1 MPAVAAAP
9 IVLSPFPMEVSQPPF
24 GRQGLRT
31 LAAIVFTDV
40 VSFSA
45 HMGRDEVKTLGLVNR
60 DFAEM
65 RRLCEARG
73 GAVLKTTGDGLLCY
87 FASAVEAVACAL
99 DMQKHF
105 AALAKTLPSGEA
117 LQHRIGIHLGDV
129 LVQDQDVMGDGVNIA
144 SRLQA
149 EAEPGGIC
157 ISQTVY
163 DVVKNK
169 IELKATYLGARDLK
183 NIAQAVPVY
192 RLLLEAQ
199 AREAALPP
207 AKKSFRWLMPA
218 AIAAVVL
225 LLVTAVLVHAHKK
238 ALPAPA
244 PIVASAPTPPA
255 PTPVTASA
263 SVSAPAANETSAS
276 DAIAKPD
283 AKNLPARRE
292 FLQEI
297 HKPYLVPY
305 DYDGLLQAIQ
315 TGKVKVDM
323 ANPLQFRKAIE
334 HLSEM
339 KAWLLERLSHYTLAQ
354 PLIVPRFGVNGEKD
368 YKIYGVPPKNI
379 VVISNGMPTS
389 MDLTKVKP
397 PFLSL
402 ILLAAIKN
410 DPGVPGDVILGA
422 AAFGHFYNL
431 PEMEA
436 ELQPL
441 GGQRAAAKPAAPT
454 P

>member
-1 MPAVAAAP
+1 MTKP
-9 IVLSPFPMEVSQPPF
+9 IPMEVSQPPF
-24 GRQGLRT
+24 GRPGLRT

-45 HMGRDEVKTLGLVNR
+45 RMGRDEVKTLGLINR

-105 AALAKTLPSGEA
+105 AELGKTLPPGEA

-192 RLLLEAQ
+192 SLLLEAQ
-199 AREAALPP
+199 ARESAIPGG
-207 AKKSFRWLMPA
+207 KKFPRWLRPA
-218 AIAAVVL
+218 AIAAVAM
-225 LLVTAVLVHAHKK
+225 LLVTAVIVYSHKK

-244 PIVASAPTPPA
+244 PVVASTPTLPPAQAMEKTKAADASAP
-255 PTPVTASA
+255 
-263 SVSAPAANETSAS
+263 
-276 DAIAKPD
+276 AKPE
-283 AKNLPARRE
+283 AKNLAARRE
-292 FLQEI
+292 FIQEVRE
-297 HKPYLVPY
+297 PYLLRY

-315 TGKVKVDM
+315 TGKVKMDVP
-323 ANPLQFRKAIE
+323 NPLQIRKGIE
-334 HLSEM
+334 HMAEM
-339 KAWLLERLSHYTLAQ
+339 KAWLLERLSHCTPAQ
-354 PLIVPRFGVNGEKD
+354 PLVVPRFAINGEKD
-368 YKIYGVPPKNI
+368 YKIYGAPPDKI
-379 VVISNGMPTS
+379 VVVANGAPAS
-389 MDLTKVKP
+389 LNLAEVKP
-397 PFLSL
+397 PLLSL

-410 DPGVPGDVILGA
+410 DPAVPSDVILGA
-422 AAFGHFYNL
+422 VFFARFYNL

-441 GGQRAAAKPAAPT
+441 GGKRTGKT
-454 P
+454 

>member
-1 MPAVAAAP
+1 
-9 IVLSPFPMEVSQPPF
+9 MEVSQPPF

-45 HMGRDEVKTLGLVNR
+45 HMGRDEVKTLGLITR

-99 DMQKHF
+99 EMQKHF
-105 AALAKTLPSGEA
+105 AELAKKLPAGEA

-199 AREAALPP
+199 AREAVPP
-207 AKKSFRWLMPA
+207 AGKKSFRWLLAA
-218 AIAAVVL
+218 AIAAVAM
-225 LLVTAVLVHAHKK
+225 LLVAVVMVHAHKK

-244 PIVASAPTPPA
+244 PVAAAAPTPPA
-255 PTPVTASA
+255 PVPVAASA
-263 SVSAPAANETSAS
+263 PMPPTPPASQENPASTAGTSA
-276 DAIAKPD
+276 AAKPET
-283 AKNLPARRE
+283 KNLPARRE
-292 FLQEI
+292 FMQEI

-315 TGKVKVDM
+315 MGKVKLDVP
-323 ANPLQFRKAIE
+323 NPLQFRKAIE
-334 HLSEM
+334 HMSEM

-354 PLIVPRFGVNGEKD
+354 PLIVPRFGLNGEKD
-368 YKIYGVPPKNI
+368 FKIYGAPPKNI
-379 VVISNGMPTS
+379 VVIANGIPTS
-389 MDLTKVKP
+389 MSLANVKP

-410 DPGVPGDVILGA
+410 DPGVPSDVILGA
-422 AAFGHFYNL
+422 VAFAHFYNL

-441 GGQRAAAKPAAPT
+441 GGGKRPTAKPAAP
-454 P
+454 

>member
-1 MPAVAAAP
+1 
-9 IVLSPFPMEVSQPPF
+9 
-24 GRQGLRT
+24 
-31 LAAIVFTDV
+31 
-40 VSFSA
+40 
-45 HMGRDEVKTLGLVNR
+45 MGRDEVKTIGLVNR
-60 DFAEM
+60 DFSEM
-65 RRLCEARG
+65 RRLCETRG

-105 AALAKTLPSGEA
+105 AALAKTLPPGEA

-199 AREAALPP
+199 AREAVAPP
-207 AKKSFRWLMPA
+207 AKKSFRWLLPA
-218 AIAAVVL
+218 AIAAGAA

-244 PIVASAPTPPA
+244 PVVVPVPTPPA
-255 PTPVTASA
+255 PTPVAAPTSIP
-263 SVSAPAANETSAS
+263 APAANETAASGASAP
-276 DAIAKPD
+276 AKLE

-368 YKIYGVPPKNI
+368 YKIYGAPPKNI

-441 GGQRAAAKPAAPT
+441 GGQRAAAKPAAP
-454 P
+454 PP

>member
-1 MPAVAAAP
+1 
-9 IVLSPFPMEVSQPPF
+9 MEVSQPPF
-24 GRQGLRT
+24 GRLGLRT

-45 HMGRDEVKTLGLVNR
+45 HMGRDEVKTLGLINR

-105 AALAKTLPSGEA
+105 SSLGKTLPSGEA

-192 RLLLEAQ
+192 SLLLEAQ
-199 AREAALPP
+199 TLEAAPAP
-207 AKKSFRWLMPA
+207 AKKSRRWLRPA
-218 AIAAVVL
+218 AIAVVA
-225 LLVTAVLVHAHKK
+225 LLVVTAMIIRTRKK
-238 ALPAPA
+238 TPLAPA
-244 PIVASAPTPPA
+244 PIAASVPAPPPTPIPVVASTSIPPPAPATKESTASAADASAP
-255 PTPVTASA
+255 
-263 SVSAPAANETSAS
+263 
-276 DAIAKPD
+276 AKPE
-283 AKNLPARRE
+283 AKNLAARRG
-292 FLQEI
+292 FIQEI
-297 HKPYLVPY
+297 REPYLLRY

-315 TGKVKVDM
+315 AGKVKMNVP
-323 ANPLQFRKAIE
+323 NPMQIRKGIE
-334 HLSEM
+334 HMAEM
-339 KAWLLERLSHYTLAQ
+339 KAWLLERLSHCTPAQ
-354 PLIVPRFGVNGEKD
+354 PLVVPRFAINGEKD
-368 YKIYGVPPKNI
+368 YKIYGAPPDKI
-379 VVISNGMPTS
+379 VIISNGVPAIS
-389 MDLTKVKP
+389 ALAEVKP
-397 PFLSL
+397 ALLSL

-410 DPGVPGDVILGA
+410 DPAVPNDVILGA
-422 AAFGHFYNL
+422 FSFARFYNL
-431 PEMEA
+431 SEMEL

-441 GGQRAAAKPAAPT
+441 GGRHAGKT
-454 P
+454 

>member
-1 MPAVAAAP
+1 
-9 IVLSPFPMEVSQPPF
+9 MEISQPPF
-24 GRQGLRT
+24 GRSGLRT

-45 HMGRDEVKTLGLVNR
+45 HMGRDEVKTLGLINR

-105 AALAKTLPSGEA
+105 SALAKTLPPGEA

-199 AREAALPP
+199 TRKAVSPP
-207 AKKSFRWLMPA
+207 TQKSFRWLLPA
-218 AIAAVVL
+218 TLATVATLLVAAVMM
-225 LLVTAVLVHAHKK
+225 HAHRK
-238 ALPAPA
+238 ALPAPVAA
-244 PIVASAPTPPA
+244 PGPTPPA
-255 PTPVTASA
+255 PDPVAASGPTPPPASA
-263 SVSAPAANETSAS
+263 TPASNAGTSTP
-276 DAIAKPD
+276 AKPD
-283 AKNLPARRE
+283 DKNLAARRE
-292 FLQEI
+292 FFQAI
-297 HKPYLVPY
+297 HKPYLLRY
-305 DYDGLLQAIQ
+305 DYDGLLQAIHVGQ
-315 TGKVKVDM
+315 IKM
-323 ANPLQFRKAIE
+323 ADVPNPQQIRKGIE
-334 HLSEM
+334 HMAEM
-339 KAWLLERLSHYTLAQ
+339 KAWLLERLSYYTTTH
-354 PLIVPRFGVNGEKD
+354 PLIVPRFSVNGEKD
-368 YKIYGVPPKNI
+368 YKVYGALPHNI
-379 VVISNGMPTS
+379 VIISNGMPS
-389 MDLTKVKP
+389 SINLANVKP

-402 ILLAAIKN
+402 ILLSAIKAN
-410 DPGVPGDVILGA
+410 PGVPGDVILGA
-422 AAFGHFYNL
+422 LTFARFYNL
-431 PEMEA
+431 PELEL

-441 GGQRAAAKPAAPT
+441 GGKLPAAKP
-454 P
+454 

>member
-1 MPAVAAAP
+1 
-9 IVLSPFPMEVSQPPF
+9 MEVSQPPF
-24 GRQGLRT
+24 GRAGLRT

-45 HMGRDEVKTLGLVNR
+45 RMGLDEVKTLGLVNR

-105 AALAKTLPSGEA
+105 SSLAKTLPPGDA

-144 SRLQA
+144 ARLQA

-192 RLLLEAQ
+192 SLLLEAQ
-199 AREAALPP
+199 TLEAASPA
-207 AKKSFRWLMPA
+207 AKKSRRWLLPA
-218 AIAAVVL
+218 AIAMVGA
-225 LLVTAVLVHAHKK
+225 LLVIAVMARMRKEFPPV
-238 ALPAPA
+238 PA
-244 PIVASAPTPPA
+244 PIVAAAPIPSAPAPVAASASLSSPA
-255 PTPVTASA
+255 PTLQEADANNVGTT
-263 SVSAPAANETSAS
+263 APASS
-276 DAIAKPD
+276 D
-283 AKNLPARRE
+283 AKNLAARRE
-292 FLQEI
+292 FFQEI
-297 HKPYLVPY
+297 HKVYLLGY
-305 DYDGLLQAIQ
+305 HYNALLQAIQ
-315 TGKVKVDM
+315 TGKVKLDT

-339 KAWLLERLSHYTLAQ
+339 KAWLLERLSLYTSTQ
-354 PLIVPRFGVNGEKD
+354 PLIVPRFGINGEKD
-368 YKIYGVPPKNI
+368 YKIYGAPPDKI
-379 VVISNGMPTS
+379 VVISGGIPASSALT
-389 MDLTKVKP
+389 DLKP

-402 ILLAAIKN
+402 VLLAAIKN
-410 DPGVPGDVILGA
+410 DPGVPGDVVLGA
-422 AAFGHFYNL
+422 FAFARFYNL
-431 PEMEA
+431 PEMEL

-441 GGQRAAAKPAAPT
+441 GKHPAKQ
-454 P
+454 

>member
-1 MPAVAAAP
+1 
-9 IVLSPFPMEVSQPPF
+9 MEVSQPPF

-45 HMGRDEVKTLGLVNR
+45 HIGRDEVKTLGLVNR

-105 AALAKTLPSGEA
+105 AALAKTLPPGEA

-199 AREAALPP
+199 ARETVSPP
-207 AKKSFRWLMPA
+207 AKKSFRWLLPA
-218 AIAAVVL
+218 AIATVAT
-225 LLVTAVLVHAHKK
+225 LLVTAVIMHAHKK
-238 ALPAPA
+238 ALSAPAAVVAATPISAAPA

-255 PTPVTASA
+255 PTPVAASSLTPPPAPATKETTASLA
-263 SVSAPAANETSAS
+263 NAPA
-276 DAIAKPD
+276 KPE
-283 AKNLPARRE
+283 AKNVPPRRE
-292 FLQEI
+292 FFQEI
-297 HKPYLVPY
+297 FKPYLIPY
-305 DYDGLLQAIQ
+305 DYDSLLQALQ
-315 TGKVKVDM
+315 TGKVKDPL
-323 ANPLQFRKAIE
+323 ANPLQFRKAVE
-334 HLSEM
+334 HMSEM
-339 KAWLLERLSHYTLAQ
+339 KAWLLERLSHYTAAQ
-354 PLIVPRFGVNGEKD
+354 PLVVPRFSINGEKD
-368 YKIYGVPPKNI
+368 YKIYGSPSDKIIIQPNGTPDGADLANI
-379 VVISNGMPTS
+379 
-389 MDLTKVKP
+389 KP
-397 PFLSL
+397 PLLSL

-410 DPGVPGDVILGA
+410 DPGVPSDVILGA
-422 AAFGHFYNL
+422 FSFAHFYNL
-431 PEMEA
+431 PEMET

-441 GGQRAAAKPAAPT
+441 GGGQHPAPT

>member
-1 MPAVAAAP
+1 MD
-9 IVLSPFPMEVSQPPF
+9 VSQPPF

-45 HMGRDEVKTLGLVNR
+45 HMGRDEVKTLGLITR

-65 RRLCEARG
+65 RRLCESRG

-99 DMQKHF
+99 EMQKHF
-105 AALAKTLPSGEA
+105 AALGKTLPAGEA

-192 RLLLEAQ
+192 SLLLEAQ
-199 AREAALPP
+199 AREAASPP
-207 AKKSFRWLMPA
+207 ARRSSRWLSPA
-218 AIAAVVL
+218 AIATVAM
-225 LLVTAVLVHAHKK
+225 LLVTVVIVHAHKN
-238 ALPAPA
+238 ALPAPT
-244 PIVASAPTPPA
+244 PVVASTPTPPA
-255 PTPVTASA
+255 PDPVAVSTPTPPPSPNA
-263 SVSAPAANETSAS
+263 TSAS
-276 DAIAKPD
+276 NADATAQAQSE

-292 FLQEI
+292 FMQEI

-305 DYDGLLQAIQ
+305 DYDGLLQALQ
-315 TGKVKVDM
+315 TGKVKDPL

-354 PLIVPRFGVNGEKD
+354 PLIVPRFGLNGEKD
-368 YKIYGVPPKNI
+368 YKIYGAPPKNI
-379 VVISNGMPTS
+379 VVITNGMPTS
-389 MDLTKVKP
+389 MNLANVKP

-410 DPGVPGDVILGA
+410 DPGVPSDVILGA
-422 AAFGHFYNL
+422 VAFAHFYNL

-441 GGQRAAAKPAAPT
+441 GSKHPAAKPSAPT

>member
-1 MPAVAAAP
+1 
-9 IVLSPFPMEVSQPPF
+9 MEVSQPPF

-45 HMGRDEVKTLGLVNR
+45 HMGRDEVKTLSLINR

-65 RRLCEARG
+65 RRLCESRG

-105 AALAKTLPSGEA
+105 SVLGKTLPPGEA

-192 RLLLEAQ
+192 SLLLEAQ
-199 AREAALPP
+199 AREAGSPP
-207 AKKSFRWLMPA
+207 TKKSFRWLLPG
-218 AIAAVVL
+218 AIAAVAML
-225 LLVTAVLVHAHKK
+225 LTTVAMLHAHKK
-238 ALPAPA
+238 NPPAPV
-244 PIVASAPTPPA
+244 PVLASAPTPQA
-255 PTPVTASA
+255 PTPAAAPATAPPP
-263 SVSAPAANETSAS
+263 APAAKETIAS
-276 DAIAKPD
+276 DAATPAKPD
-283 AKNLPARRE
+283 ASKNPAARRE
-292 FLQEI
+292 FFKNIRE
-297 HKPYLVPY
+297 PYLIPY

-315 TGKVKVDM
+315 TGKVKPDV
-323 ANPLQFRKAIE
+323 ANPVQFRKSVE
-334 HLSEM
+334 HMSEM
-339 KAWLLERLSHYTLAQ
+339 KAWFLERLSHYTAAQ
-354 PLIVPRFGVNGEKD
+354 PLTVPRFLINGEKD
-368 YKIYGVPPKNI
+368 YKIYGQPPDKI
-379 VVISNGMPTS
+379 VIRPSGMS
-389 MDLTKVKP
+389 AGADLAQVKP
-397 PFLSL
+397 ALLSL
-402 ILLAAIKN
+402 ILMAAIKN

-422 AAFGHFYNL
+422 FAFARLYNL
-431 PEMEA
+431 PEMEL

-441 GGQRAAAKPAAPT
+441 VGKHPAPTAKPSAPT

>member
-1 MPAVAAAP
+1 
-9 IVLSPFPMEVSQPPF
+9 MEVSQPPF

-45 HMGRDEVKTLGLVNR
+45 HMGRDEVKTLGLINR

-99 DMQKHF
+99 EMQKHF

-199 AREAALPP
+199 AHEAGSPP
-207 AKKSFRWLMPA
+207 AKKSFRWPLPA
-218 AIAAVVL
+218 AIATVAA
-225 LLVTAVLVHAHKK
+225 LLVTAVMVHTHKTT
-238 ALPAPA
+238 LPAPA
-244 PIVASAPTPPA
+244 PVAAATSTPPSTPVAASTSLPPPA
-255 PTPVTASA
+255 PATNKTPASSAAA
-263 SVSAPAANETSAS
+263 STPDKT
-276 DAIAKPD
+276 D

-292 FLQEI
+292 FFQEI
-297 HKPYLVPY
+297 REPYLLRY

-315 TGKVKVDM
+315 AGKVKVNTP
-323 ANPLQFRKAIE
+323 NPLQIRKGIE
-334 HLSEM
+334 HMAEM
-339 KAWLLERLSHYTLAQ
+339 KAWLLERLSHCTPAQ
-354 PLIVPRFGVNGEKD
+354 PLVVPRFALNGEKD
-368 YKIYGVPPKNI
+368 YQIYGAPPDKIAI
-379 VVISNGMPTS
+379 VSNGAPATS
-389 MDLTKVKP
+389 NLAEVKP
-397 PFLSL
+397 PLLSL
-402 ILLAAIKN
+402 ILLAAIKG
-410 DPGVPGDVILGA
+410 DPTVPNDVILGA
-422 AAFGHFYNL
+422 FSFARFYNL
-431 PEMEA
+431 SEMEA

-441 GGQRAAAKPAAPT
+441 GGGKRAAPKPAAP
-454 P
+454 

>member
-1 MPAVAAAP
+1 
-9 IVLSPFPMEVSQPPF
+9 MEVSQPPF

-45 HMGRDEVKTLGLVNR
+45 HMGRDEVKTVGLINR

-65 RRLCEARG
+65 RRLCESRG

-99 DMQKHF
+99 DMQKRF
-105 AALAKTLPSGEA
+105 AVLGKTLPPGEV

-192 RLLLEAQ
+192 SLLLEAQ
-199 AREAALPP
+199 AREAAPPP
-207 AKKSFRWLMPA
+207 AKKAFRWLRPA
-218 AIAAVVL
+218 AVAAVAI
-225 LLVTAVLVHAHKK
+225 LLVTAMMVLAHKK
-238 ALPAPA
+238 APPAPA
-244 PIVASAPTPPA
+244 PVVAPA
-255 PTPVTASA
+255 PTPVAASA
-263 SVSAPAANETSAS
+263 SVSSPAPATNETAAS
-276 DAIAKPD
+276 DADASSPAKPET
-283 AKNLPARRE
+283 KSLPSRRE
-292 FLQEI
+292 FIQEI

-315 TGKVKVDM
+315 TGKVKLGVP
-323 ANPLQFRKAIE
+323 NPLQFRKAIE
-334 HLSEM
+334 HMSEM

-354 PLIVPRFGVNGEKD
+354 PLIVPRFGLNGEKD
-368 YKIYGVPPKNI
+368 YKIYGAPPKNI
-379 VVISNGMPTS
+379 VVIANGIPTS
-389 MDLTKVKP
+389 MDLANVKP

-410 DPGVPGDVILGA
+410 NPGVPGDVILGA
-422 AAFGHFYNL
+422 VAFAHFYNL

-436 ELQPL
+436 ELQPI
-441 GGQRAAAKPAAPT
+441 GGGKRPAAKPPAPT

>member
-1 MPAVAAAP
+1 
-9 IVLSPFPMEVSQPPF
+9 MEVSRPPF
-24 GRQGLRT
+24 GRPGLRT

-40 VSFSA
+40 VSFSV
-45 HMGRDEVKTLGLVNR
+45 HMQRDEVKTLGLINR

-105 AALAKTLPSGEA
+105 STLGKTLPPGDA

-183 NIAQAVPVY
+183 NIAHAVPIY
-192 RLLLEAQ
+192 SLLLEAQ
-199 AREAALPP
+199 TREATPP
-207 AKKSFRWLMPA
+207 ASPAKRSRRWLLPA
-218 AIAAVVL
+218 AIAMVAA
-225 LLVTAVLVHAHKK
+225 LLVTAAVMRTRKK
-238 ALPAPA
+238 PQPAPVVASVPAAQPIPAPVATAVPTPPPAPA
-244 PIVASAPTPPA
+244 T
-255 PTPVTASA
+255 T
-263 SVSAPAANETSAS
+263 TSAA
-276 DAIAKPD
+276 DASTPGKSEAL
-283 AKNLPARRE
+283 AARRK
-292 FLQEI
+292 FFQEI
-297 HKPYLVPY
+297 RAPYLLRY

-315 TGKVKVDM
+315 TGKVKMDLP
-323 ANPLQFRKAIE
+323 NPLQIHRGIK
-334 HLSEM
+334 HMSEM
-339 KAWLLERLSHYTLAQ
+339 KAWFLERLSLCTPAQ
-354 PLIVPRFGVNGEKD
+354 PLLVQRFAINGEKD
-368 YKIYGVPPKNI
+368 YGAPPDKIVIVANGVPA
-379 VVISNGMPTS
+379 SST
-389 MDLTKVKP
+389 LAEVKP
-397 PFLSL
+397 AFLSL

-410 DPGVPGDVILGA
+410 DPGVTSDVILGA
-422 AAFGHFYNL
+422 FAFARYYNL
-431 PEMEA
+431 PELEL

-441 GGQRAAAKPAAPT
+441 GGGKHPAAKP
-454 P
+454 

>member
-1 MPAVAAAP
+1 
-9 IVLSPFPMEVSQPPF
+9 MEVSQPPF

-45 HMGRDEVKTLGLVNR
+45 RMGRDEVKTLGLINR

-65 RRLCEARG
+65 RRLCESRG

-105 AALAKTLPSGEA
+105 AVLGKTLPSGEA

-192 RLLLEAQ
+192 SLLLEAQ
-199 AREAALPP
+199 AREAAPPP
-207 AKKSFRWLMPA
+207 AKKTFRWLRQA
-218 AIAAVVL
+218 AIAAVAM
-225 LLVTAVLVHAHKK
+225 LLVAVVMMHAYKR
-238 ALPAPA
+238 ALPAPV
-244 PIVASAPTPPA
+244 VASAPTPPA
-255 PTPVTASA
+255 PTPAAAATSTPPPAPATKETAA
-263 SVSAPAANETSAS
+263 SDADVSAPA
-276 DAIAKPD
+276 KPEFN
-283 AKNLPARRE
+283 KNLTARRE
-292 FLQEI
+292 FFKNIRE
-297 HKPYLVPY
+297 PYLLRY

-315 TGKVKVDM
+315 AGKVKVNLP
-323 ANPLQFRKAIE
+323 NPLQIRKGIE
-334 HLSEM
+334 HMAEM
-339 KAWLLERLSHYTLAQ
+339 KAWLIERLSQCTPAQ
-354 PLIVPRFGVNGEKD
+354 PLIVPRFAINGEKD
-368 YKIYGVPPKNI
+368 YKIYGAPSDKI
-379 VVISNGMPTS
+379 VMVANGAPAT
-389 MDLTKVKP
+389 LHLAEVKP
-397 PFLSL
+397 PLLSL

-410 DPGVPGDVILGA
+410 DPAVPNDVILGA
-422 AAFGHFYNL
+422 SSFARFYNL

-441 GGQRAAAKPAAPT
+441 GGAKRPAAKPSAPT
-454 P
+454 AMTSSK

>member
-1 MPAVAAAP
+1 
-9 IVLSPFPMEVSQPPF
+9 MEVSQPPF

-45 HMGRDEVKTLGLVNR
+45 HMGRDEVKTLGLINR
-60 DFAEM
+60 DFTEM

-105 AALAKTLPSGEA
+105 SSLGKTLPPGEA

-199 AREAALPP
+199 AHEAASPP
-207 AKKSFRWLMPA
+207 AKKSFRWLLPA
-218 AIAAVVL
+218 AIAAVAM
-225 LLVTAVLVHAHKK
+225 LLVTAMMVHARKK
-238 ALPAPA
+238 APPAPA
-244 PIVASAPTPPA
+244 PVVASTPTPPA
-255 PTPVTASA
+255 PAPMA
-263 SVSAPAANETSAS
+263 APAPATSETSAS
-276 DAIAKPD
+276 DADASAPAKPG
-283 AKNLPARRE
+283 AKTVAPRRE
-292 FLQEI
+292 FFQGI
-297 HKPYLVPY
+297 YKPYLIPY
-305 DYDGLLQAIQ
+305 DYDGLLQALQ
-315 TGKVKVDM
+315 TGKVKDPL
-323 ANPLQFRKAIE
+323 ANPLQFRKAVE
-334 HLSEM
+334 HMSEM
-339 KAWLLERLSHYTLAQ
+339 KAWLLERLSHHSLAQ
-354 PLIVPRFGVNGEKD
+354 PLIVPRFAVNGEKD
-368 YKIYGVPPKNI
+368 YKIYGAPPDKI
-379 VVISNGMPTS
+379 VIIANGMPTS
-389 MDLTKVKP
+389 TNLANVKP

-410 DPGVPGDVILGA
+410 DPGVPSDVILGA
-422 AAFGHFYNL
+422 ASFARFYNL
-431 PEMEA
+431 PEMGA

-441 GGQRAAAKPAAPT
+441 GVKRPAAKPAAAP
-454 P
+454 

>member
-1 MPAVAAAP
+1 MD
-9 IVLSPFPMEVSQPPF
+9 VSQPPF

-60 DFAEM
+60 DFTEM

-105 AALAKTLPSGEA
+105 SALGKTLPPGDA

-199 AREAALPP
+199 VHAAVSPP
-207 AKKSFRWLMPA
+207 AKKSFRWLLPA
-218 AIAAVVL
+218 VMTAVAMV
-225 LLVTAVLVHAHKK
+225 LVTAVMVHAHKK

-244 PIVASAPTPPA
+244 PIVALAPTPPA
-255 PTPVTASA
+255 PAPMAASA
-263 SVSAPAANETSAS
+263 SVSAPVPATNETAASGASAS
-276 DAIAKPD
+276 APAKLEV
-283 AKNLPARRE
+283 KNLPARRE

-368 YKIYGVPPKNI
+368 YKIYGAPPKNI

-402 ILLAAIKN
+402 ILLVAIKN
-410 DPGVPGDVILGA
+410 DPGVPSDVILGA
-422 AAFGHFYNL
+422 ASFAHFYNL
-431 PEMEA
+431 PEMGA
-436 ELQPL
+436 ELQPMG
-441 GGQRAAAKPAAPT
+441 GGQRPVAKPAAPT

>member
-1 MPAVAAAP
+1 
-9 IVLSPFPMEVSQPPF
+9 MEVSQPPF
-24 GRQGLRT
+24 GRLGLRT

-45 HMGRDEVKTLGLVNR
+45 HMGRDEVKTLGLINR

-65 RRLCEARG
+65 RRLCETRG

-105 AALAKTLPSGEA
+105 AALGKTLPPGEA

-199 AREAALPP
+199 TRETAPVS
-207 AKKSFRWLMPA
+207 AKKTRRWLLPVT
-218 AIAAVVL
+218 ITAVAL
-225 LLVTAVLVHAHKK
+225 FVTAVILRTGKRPPPTPAPVVASISIPP
-238 ALPAPA
+238 PAPA
-244 PIVASAPTPPA
+244 LKEAPASAADASTP
-255 PTPVTASA
+255 
-263 SVSAPAANETSAS
+263 
-276 DAIAKPD
+276 AKPET
-283 AKNLPARRE
+283 KNLAARRE
-292 FLQEI
+292 FIQEVRE
-297 HKPYLVPY
+297 PYLLRY
-305 DYDGLLQAIQ
+305 DYDSLLQAIQ
-315 TGKVKVDM
+315 TRKVKVDVP
-323 ANPLQFRKAIE
+323 NPLQIRKAIE
-334 HLSEM
+334 HMAEM
-339 KAWLLERLSHYTLAQ
+339 KAWFLERLSHYTAAQ
-354 PLIVPRFGVNGEKD
+354 PLIVPRFGLNGEKD
-368 YKIYGVPPKNI
+368 YKAYGAPPGKI
-379 VVISNGMPTS
+379 VIISSGIPASSTLA
-389 MDLTKVKP
+389 DLKP

-410 DPGVPGDVILGA
+410 DPGVPSDVILGA
-422 AAFGHFYNL
+422 FSFAHFYNL
-431 PEMEA
+431 PEMEL

-441 GGQRAAAKPAAPT
+441 GGSKRPVAKP
-454 P
+454 